1 MGFPFLADTFFW
13 GLFWQKWLFFATYF
27 EEQFKPQILLGY
39 HEKHMSA
46 NLKCLYYH
54 FFIVFLCLMLK
65 MCKHTQKYMKI
76 WKIK

>member
-39 HEKHMSA
+39 HKKTHECISEMPT
-46 NLKCLYYH
+46 LPH
-54 FFIVFLCLMLK
+54 FHSFSMFNAQK
-65 MCKHTQKYMKI
+65 M
-76 WKIK
+76 